1 MDDKCP
7 CMLHL
12 STKEVLVMN
21 QEENQLDKVIEMLSH
36 LIIKHIRKSKGDEKS
51 C

>member
-1 MDDKCP
+1 
-7 CMLHL
+7 
-12 STKEVLVMN
+12 MN
-21 QEENQLDKVIEMLSH
+21 QEENQMDKVIEMLSQ